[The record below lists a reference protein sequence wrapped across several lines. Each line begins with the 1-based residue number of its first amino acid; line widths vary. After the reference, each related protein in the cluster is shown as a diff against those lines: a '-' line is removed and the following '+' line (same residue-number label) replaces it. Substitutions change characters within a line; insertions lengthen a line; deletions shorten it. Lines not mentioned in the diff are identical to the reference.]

1 LLRFAGQD
9 HQLAKRRFCLKTPA
23 AKTVP
28 STGNKRGN
36 TNASSEV
43 LAMVPFV
50 IGNAESGIGG
60 PLASIGLSFPVI

>member
-1 LLRFAGQD
+1 MPMLVVPDAE
-9 HQLAKRRFCLKTPA
+9 AKP
-23 AKTVP
+23 VP
-28 STGNKRGN
+28 STGNKRDN
-36 TNASSEV
+36 TNASREV